1 MSSKLRST
9 AAALALVLVTT
20 AAAQALPLS
29 FQARGGESQSL
40 LTTAWEWLTS
50 FFLPNE
56 LLSTNLSKEGGMMDP
71 NGEKARGMDP
81 NGFPTGDEG
90 LTSLAGYRGEEGG
103 MMDPNG
109 FK

>member
-9 AAALALVLVTT
+9 AAALVLVLVTT
-20 AAAQALPLS
+20 TAAQALPLS
-29 FQARGGESQSL
+29 FEARDGESL

-56 LLSTNLSKEGGMMDP
+56 GRILEPSHD
-71 NGEKARGMDP
+71 KA
-81 NGFPTGDEG
+81 
-90 LTSLAGYRGEEGG
+90 GG

-109 FK
+109 FTLEAGGMMDPDGTSLEAGGMMDPNGAR